1 MPRKYDNRRNYNVYN
16 AVLPTALEVA
26 DETDYPDSFITE
38 RAVNDLNYLTSLGPK
53 LTGSSENE
61 YVVVEYLS
69 NTISS
74 IISESHPNQ
83 YIEFDLQNVTGGY
96 YLDDIAGFMNV
107 YDRAQNVIVKLHG
120 AQNESQNSLLV
131 NSHFDTVPASPGG
144 SDDGINVVI
153 MLEILRKLSLSEERQ
168 SHNIIFLFNGAEE
181 APLKTAHVLINLES
195 SGAGGKLILFQTGPQ
210 TPWLLKYY
218 RKVPHPYGSVSAEE
232 VFQAGIIP
240 SDTDFRIFR
249 DFGNLV
255 GVDMAY
261 YKDGY
266 RYHTKYDGFDNIPLG
281 SYQHGGDN
289 TLALVKYLAN
299 APEVAEQNGSIGNSV
314 YFDVFGLFMIAY
326 RLKKSTI
333 KFYLFTV
340 LAIIFGWI
348 LSALYVVGL
357 AYLLDPLSKTM
368 SWYGAPWFIFGL
380 YIVPTFGLSGFLT
393 SFVNNRNLSLGVR
406 SQLQAHLLRLVWT
419 FLLIVGTILNI
430 RSTYIIMI
438 PVLFSSIGFL
448 VINVFR
454 LHRTVR
460 VWLIIYTGSLL
471 IPIAY
476 IIYQGWLSLHTHRQ
490 FFDKTANLTRNNS
503 GILLLNM
510 DRNSPNAVKAYVPQ
524 LKEPLSIEDD
534 CNQYTFC
541 AMPLTLGKAIKR
553 IKYSSWIVASQ
564 PSFPANETLKFEV
577 VSKDYVTS
585 TRLKYFLRITGPDRL
600 EFYFTPKTNATLLS
614 VSLIDAVEPT
624 KFTFKDRSVYVVLYQ
639 LGKGDGTPLE
649 FNLVMEIPE
658 NHQGPT
664 VDLGISARY
673 VHQARIEKNAEYLEL
688 GTPHILLSG
697 LSIPY
702 YIKEKTGTEFLQ
714 EPKILVQ
721 KISLYFSAFICQ
733 PRYKGREK
741 KVPVKVWPRRMCSS
755 WRLHIFYFAED
766 IICYIVKAK
775 CLA

>member
-1 MPRKYDNRRNYNVYN
+1 MPRKYDNRRNYNVYSN
-16 AVLPTALEVA
+16 FHVVGMDKERDSIYSIPFWIGLLVFVFLWGIFGVVYLSDAVLPTALEVA

-181 APLKTAHVLINLES
+181 APLKTAHGFIAHHKWAQECKVLINLES

-299 APEVAEQNGSIGNSV
+299 APEVAGE
-314 YFDVFGLFMIAY
+314 
-326 RLKKSTI
+326 
-333 KFYLFTV
+333 
-340 LAIIFGWI
+340 
-348 LSALYVVGL
+348 
-357 AYLLDPLSKTM
+357 
-368 SWYGAPWFIFGL
+368 
-380 YIVPTFGLSGFLT
+380 
-393 SFVNNRNLSLGVR
+393 R
-406 SQLQAHLLRLVWT
+406 S
-419 FLLIVGTILNI
+419 
-430 RSTYIIMI
+430 
-438 PVLFSSIGFL
+438 
-448 VINVFR
+448 
-454 LHRTVR
+454 
-460 VWLIIYTGSLL
+460 
-471 IPIAY
+471 
-476 IIYQGWLSLHTHRQ
+476 
-490 FFDKTANLTRNNS
+490 
-503 GILLLNM
+503 
-510 DRNSPNAVKAYVPQ
+510 
-524 LKEPLSIEDD
+524 
-534 CNQYTFC
+534 
-541 AMPLTLGKAIKR
+541 
-553 IKYSSWIVASQ
+553 
-564 PSFPANETLKFEV
+564 
-577 VSKDYVTS
+577 
-585 TRLKYFLRITGPDRL
+585 
-600 EFYFTPKTNATLLS
+600 
-614 VSLIDAVEPT
+614 
-624 KFTFKDRSVYVVLYQ
+624 
-639 LGKGDGTPLE
+639 
-649 FNLVMEIPE
+649 
-658 NHQGPT
+658 
-664 VDLGISARY
+664 
-673 VHQARIEKNAEYLEL
+673 
-688 GTPHILLSG
+688 
-697 LSIPY
+697 
-702 YIKEKTGTEFLQ
+702 
-714 EPKILVQ
+714 
-721 KISLYFSAFICQ
+721 
-733 PRYKGREK
+733 
-741 KVPVKVWPRRMCSS
+741 
-755 WRLHIFYFAED
+755 
-766 IICYIVKAK
+766 
-775 CLA
+775 